1 MSSYIQIP
9 FGYRK
14 KPNALQ
20 FTSPKYN
27 YENKLLEK
35 AGYIKNVDDPKV
47 KNNLLNAIKS
57 RKDLQK
63 FILANSDVGNELQEN
78 INAITSGDE
87 KFNNAVL
94 RRSLDLKNN
103 DLFRNPQPI
112 TLLFSDVKRFHQ
124 QNPIIGKL
132 ATQISVPK

>member
-14 KPNALQ
+14 KPNVLQ

-57 RKDLQK
+57 RRKKQ
-63 FILANSDVGNELQEN
+63 
-78 INAITSGDE
+78 
-87 KFNNAVL
+87 
-94 RRSLDLKNN
+94 RRRK
-103 DLFRNPQPI
+103 
-112 TLLFSDVKRFHQ
+112 
-124 QNPIIGKL
+124 
-132 ATQISVPK
+132 